1 MVVILLHHVRHI
13 LLPESIEELYIIM
26 LGLVDVPVVDVL
38 IHHQQADPVADLQGR
53 FGAGV
58 MGRADSVVAILL
70 QNPQLPFHRIRVA
83 DSAQQPIVV
92 MNAGTSENH
101 PLSVYFQAV
110 VAPGQGTHTEGFFRH
125 ILTKCHS
132 SGIEVGRFHTPQLGI
147 GNLDVHAP
155 LSAGTGNLLLTVQ
168 NLNLDSPGDR
178 GTHPYF
184 HHGRVNGDG
193 ADSDAVQFNMCLGRS
208 PQLHRAVD
216 ARAGIPPGI
225 GLIRIPGDHLNGV
238 FTGAQEGIQLHI
250 EIGIAI
256 RAEGSFLSIDEHLRL
271 PINTLKF
278 QDMIL

>member
-110 VAPGQGTHTEGFFRH
+110 VAPGQGTHTEDFFRH
-125 ILTKCHS
+125 ILTKCHP

-147 GNLDVHAP
+147 GNPDFESLLTAD
-155 LSAGTGNLLLTVQ
+155 GGNLFLTVQ

-208 PQLHRAVD
+208 PQLHRAINT
-216 ARAGIPPGI
+216 RPRIPPGI
-225 GLIRIPGDHLNGV
+225 GLVGVPGNDLNGV

-271 PINTLKF
+271 PINTLEF

>member
-1 MVVILLHHVRHI
+1 MVVVLFHHVRHI
-13 LLPESIEELYIIM
+13 LLPEGIKELHIVM

-38 IHHQQADPVADLQGR
+38 VHHQQADPVADLQGDL
-53 FGAGV
+53 GAGV

-70 QNPQLPFHRIRVA
+70 QNPQLPLHRIGMA
-83 DSAQQPIVV
+83 DSAQQSIV
-92 MNAGTSENH
+92 MMDAGTSEDH

-110 VAPGQGTHTEGFFRH
+110 VAPDQGTHTEGFFRH
-125 ILTKCHS
+125 ILTKCHP

-147 GNLDVHAP
+147 GNPNFESLLTAD
-155 LSAGTGNLLLTVQ
+155 GGNLFLTVQ
-168 NLNLDSPGDR
+168 NLHPDSSWNG
-178 GTHPYF
+178 GAHPHL
-184 HHGRVNGDG
+184 HHGGIGREGTDLH
-193 ADSDAVQFNMCLGRS
+193 AVHLNVFLGRS